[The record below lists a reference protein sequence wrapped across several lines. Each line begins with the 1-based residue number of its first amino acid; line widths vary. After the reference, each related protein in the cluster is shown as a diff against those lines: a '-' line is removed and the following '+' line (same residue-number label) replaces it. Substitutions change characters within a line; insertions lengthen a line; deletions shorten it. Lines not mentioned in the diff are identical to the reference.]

1 MNAPVTEEVQADAAP
16 DEPRLTATRP
26 AAGIAK
32 GWIWLAPGAL
42 LNLVGRNVALFI
54 FLALVILASLFVE
67 NFAALDNAQVILKQ
81 SAIPAIA
88 VIGMT
93 MVLMTGG
100 IDLSLGYVVGLASIV
115 SGIMANT
122 WLWPAPAVLAA
133 ILAMGLALGLCN
145 GLITQFMRVP
155 AFITTLGTGYVL
167 YGLAQIVSQ
176 GSIINRLPKAF
187 LAIGRTPMLGL
198 PSAVFLALGVAVVF
212 HLLISRT
219 IFGRQLKAFGF
230 GARAAVLSGVP
241 GARINVTVYAL
252 CAALAALSGLLF
264 TVRVNAAQPNMGG
277 GAFTFEVVTAA
288 IVGGTSLFGGVG
300 TIFGTVIGTIL
311 IGVLLNGLVLMQVS
325 SYIQQIII
333 GVIIVL
339 AVAFDTFAKSRR
351 RTG

>member
-1 MNAPVTEEVQADAAP
+1 MNARSAEGVQAAP
-16 DEPRLTATRP
+16 ALGARAEPPAEPP
-26 AAGIAK
+26 AAAAGKRRAQVAF
-32 GWIWLAPGAL
+32 GGL
-42 LNLVGRNVALFI
+42 LSLVGRNVALFI
-54 FLALVILASLFVE
+54 FLALVILATLFVK
-67 NFAALDNAQVILKQ
+67 NFADLDNAVVILKQ

-133 ILAMGLALGLCN
+133 ILALGLVVGLCN

-155 AFITTLGTGYVL
+155 AFITTLGAGYVL

-176 GSIINRLPKAF
+176 GSIINRLPKGF
-187 LAIGRTPMLGL
+187 LAIGRTPMFGL

-230 GARAAVLSGVP
+230 GARAAALSGVP
-241 GARINVTVYAL
+241 CARINVTVYAL
-252 CAALAALSGLLF
+252 SATLAALAGLLF
-264 TVRVNAAQPNMGG
+264 TIRVNAAQPNMGG
-277 GAFTFEVVTAA
+277 GVFTFEVVTAA

-300 TIFGTVIGTIL
+300 SVANSIL
-311 IGVLLNGLVLMQVS
+311 GVLSIKIIENCINLMGVSYHLYLAVQGAIILVA
-325 SYIQQIII
+325 III
-333 GVIIVL
+333 GNL
-339 AVAFDTFAKSRR
+339 SNRR
-351 RTG
+351 A